1 MDLSMFDRSTE
12 LARQD
17 GPERRVVTLTV
28 RGDGSLC
35 VEAVDSGPTA
45 QRCFGSED
53 VEWRLEVSREAT
65 WELAIALLMDRY
77 QGRIGAVSELKEL
90 CQRQGVA
97 HKFSGW

>member
-1 MDLSMFDRSTE
+1 MDLSMFNKSTE

-28 RGDGSLC
+28 RGDASLC

-45 QRCFGSED
+45 ERCFGSIE
-53 VEWRLEVSREAT
+53 VEWRLEIAREAT
-65 WELAIALLMDRY
+65 WELAIALLMDRF
-77 QGRIGAVSELKEL
+77 QGRLNAVSELKEL

-97 HKFSGW
+97 HHFSGW